1 VNSRKLQQIF
11 LLSVSSVNDSIIFIN
26 DYGETSM
33 FGVIAY
39 IAFLALFFGI
49 AVGLLFG
56 LRAAKII

>member
-1 VNSRKLQQIF
+1 
-11 LLSVSSVNDSIIFIN
+11 
-26 DYGETSM
+26 M

-39 IAFLALFFGI
+39 IVILSGFIAL

>member
-1 VNSRKLQQIF
+1 
-11 LLSVSSVNDSIIFIN
+11 
-26 DYGETSM
+26 M

-39 IAFLALFFGI
+39 IVILAGVLAL